1 MRLNNLVAKPF
12 LLAAAFVLLA
22 ACHDD
27 DKPEPEHEGEGQ
39 LIVTV
44 ENPGAQ
50 ALALRIFGDG
60 LTEPLESRFDA
71 ANATGKLDK
80 WLPAGQY
87 DALLTTD
94 DPEAVT
100 IDGTDGFAT
109 ATATVR
115 VPEGST
121 IMPAL
126 NTPVYVAGRSGISLT
141 EGKTN
146 EADPSTRRY
155 P

>member
-87 DALLTTD
+87 FCPADIRYT
-94 DPEAVT
+94 AV
-100 IDGTDGFAT
+100 
-109 ATATVR
+109 
-115 VPEGST
+115 
-121 IMPAL
+121 
-126 NTPVYVAGRSGISLT
+126 RSACNVSL
-141 EGKTN
+141 
-146 EADPSTRRY
+146 PCI
-155 P
+155 